1 MAFMNRASLHL
12 ALYESAYA
20 TTAKVVET
28 AVPEI
33 PKVGYKIPMGHVKRV
48 MKNPFTGD
56 GTKSARE
63 HMEIIE
69 EICGLFRLPGISED
83 QVKRKLL
90 YLSLS
95 GNARDWYM
103 SLDEE
108 VKTDWSILMEVFLK
122 YFTPQ
127 ESTNILQE
135 EDDENISLEEEEC
148 EEEIEI
154 DMFQPKLG
162 EELDLPTSPS
172 TNDSNTQTQKSF
184 VIYENPCYYDETNNA
199 PLLFN
204 DATSELIDDNE
215 ECCLNMLY
223 DNALDDG
230 PMLIDNPTC
239 LEVTILC
246 EDKNDIL
253 AAHDS
258 TLTH

>member
-69 EICGLFRLPGISED
+69 DICGLFRLPGISED

-95 GNARDWYM
+95 GNARDWYR

-108 VKTDWSILMEVFLK
+108 VQNEWSILRKVFFLK
-122 YFTPQ
+122 YFTPKEAYDNRCYIFNFWPHLG
-127 ESTNILQE
+127 ESITQAWGRLKELLRKNPCHDLTRKLILINFYVRLPMKHKEILDNSSGGSFTN
-135 EDDENISLEEEEC
+135 NTEEE
-148 EEEIEI
+148 
-154 DMFQPKLG
+154 
-162 EELDLPTSPS
+162 
-172 TNDSNTQTQKSF
+172 
-184 VIYENPCYYDETNNA
+184 A
-199 PLLFN
+199 
-204 DATSELIDDNE
+204 
-215 ECCLNMLY
+215 
-223 DNALDDG
+223 
-230 PMLIDNPTC
+230 
-239 LEVTILC
+239 
-246 EDKNDIL
+246 
-253 AAHDS
+253 
-258 TLTH
+258 

>member
-20 TTAKVVET
+20 TTPKVVET
-28 AVPEI
+28 TVSEV
-33 PKVGYKIPMGHVKRV
+33 PKVGFKIPVGHVKRV

-63 HMEIIE
+63 HMELIE
-69 EICGLFRLPGISED
+69 DICGLFRLPGISED

-108 VKTDWSILMEVFLK
+108 VKTDWSILREVFLK
-122 YFTPQ
+122 YFTPK

-135 EDDENISLEEEEC
+135 KEDEQLEN
-148 EEEIEI
+148 
-154 DMFQPKLG
+154 D
-162 EELDLPTSPS
+162 ELDLPTSPS

-184 VIYENPCYYDETNNA
+184 IIYENPCYDECETKNA
-199 PLLFN
+199 P
-204 DATSELIDDNE
+204 
-215 ECCLNMLY
+215 
-223 DNALDDG
+223 
-230 PMLIDNPTC
+230 
-239 LEVTILC
+239 
-246 EDKNDIL
+246 
-253 AAHDS
+253 
-258 TLTH
+258 